1 MSPRRSHDLSLGD
14 AGAAPLEAGPGASAG
29 TGAQA
34 AVLVDDLVVR
44 FGALE
49 AVGGVSFAVS
59 PGEVFGL
66 LGPNGAGKTTTIR
79 VLTTLLAPTS
89 GRAIV
94 AGYDV
99 RSDSLAVR
107 ASIGYIP
114 QAISVDGALTA
125 SENLDFYGRV
135 TGVAGRQRRERIAEA
150 IETMDLAPM
159 LDRLA
164 RTLSG
169 GMLRRL
175 EIATALL
182 NRPAVL
188 FLDEPTVGLDPSARR
203 MVWERLD
210 ALREQAGT
218 TIVVTTH
225 LMEEAEHHC
234 DRLAVI
240 DRGRLVEQ
248 GEPSELLERHETS
261 SLEEVFTLV
270 TGRPLDELG
279 NDDDEEGRIS
289 DVRAQRRVARRLG

>member
-1 MSPRRSHDLSLGD
+1 MSTGPELDGGEGLRGTAEQTR
-14 AGAAPLEAGPGASAG
+14 GATVARPP
-29 TGAQA
+29 A

-44 FGALE
+44 FGELE
-49 AVGGVSFAVS
+49 AVGGVSFAVA

-79 VLTTLLAPTS
+79 VLTTLLRAS
-89 GRAIV
+89 AGRAIV
-94 AGYDV
+94 AGHDV
-99 RSDSLAVR
+99 RAESLAVR

-125 SENLDFYGRV
+125 AENLDFYGRV
-135 TGVAGRQRRERIAEA
+135 TGVPARARRERIAEA

-182 NRPAVL
+182 NRPTVL

-203 MVWERLD
+203 MVWDRLD
-210 ALREQAGT
+210 TLREQAGT

-234 DRLAVI
+234 GRLAVI

-248 GEPSELLERHETS
+248 GEPAELLERHGTT

-270 TGRPLDELG
+270 TGRPLDERES
-279 NDDDEEGRIS
+279 DEDEEGRIS

>member
-1 MSPRRSHDLSLGD
+1 MTSGQVQPAL
-14 AGAAPLEAGPGASAG
+14 
-29 TGAQA
+29 
-34 AVLVDDLVVR
+34 LVDDLVVR
-44 FGALE
+44 FGTLE
-49 AVGGVSFAVS
+49 AVGGVSFAVA

-79 VLTTLLAPTS
+79 VLTTLLPPTS

-99 RSDSLAVR
+99 RSESLAVR

-125 SENLDFYGRV
+125 YENLEFYGRV
-135 TGVAGRQRRERIAEA
+135 TGVPRRERRARIGEA
-150 IETMDLAPM
+150 IETMELQPM
-159 LDRLA
+159 LERLA

-188 FLDEPTVGLDPSARR
+188 FLDEPTVGLDPTARR
-203 MVWERLD
+203 IVWGRLR

-218 TIVVTTH
+218 TILVTTH
-225 LMEEAEHHC
+225 LMEEAERQC
-234 DRLAVI
+234 DRVGVI

-248 GEPSELLERHETS
+248 GEPAELRERHRAE
-261 SLEEVFTLV
+261 SLEEVFTAV
-270 TGRPLDELG
+270 TGRRIESE
-279 NDDDEEGRIS
+279 DDEEGS
-289 DVRAQRRVARRLG
+289 LADVRAQRRVARRLG

>member
-1 MSPRRSHDLSLGD
+1 VS
-14 AGAAPLEAGPGASAG
+14 APASTPAL
-29 TGAQA
+29 
-34 AVLVDDLVVR
+34 LVDDLVVR

-49 AVGGVSFAVS
+49 AVGGVSFAVA

-79 VLTTLLAPTS
+79 VLTTLLPPTS
-89 GRAIV
+89 GRALV
-94 AGYDV
+94 AGHDV
-99 RSDSLAVR
+99 RNESLLVR

-125 SENLDFYGRV
+125 YENLDFYGQV
-135 TGVAGRQRRERIAEA
+135 TGMPRRERKRRIAEA
-150 IETMDLAPM
+150 IETMGLQPM
-159 LDRLA
+159 LERLA

-188 FLDEPTVGLDPSARR
+188 FLDEPTVGLDPTARR
-203 MVWERLD
+203 LVWEHLQ
-210 ALREQAGT
+210 ALREHAGT
-218 TIVVTTH
+218 TILVTTH
-225 LMEEAEHHC
+225 LMEEAERQC

-240 DRGRLVEQ
+240 DHGRLVEQ
-248 GEPSELLERHETS
+248 GEPAELLERHHTE
-261 SLEEVFTLV
+261 SLEEVFTAV
-270 TGRPLDELG
+270 TGHALKDDE
-279 NDDDEEGRIS
+279 DEEGRLA

>member
-1 MSPRRSHDLSLGD
+1 VR
-14 AGAAPLEAGPGASAG
+14 GAANAPAL
-29 TGAQA
+29 
-34 AVLVDDLVVR
+34 LVDDLVVR
-44 FGALE
+44 FGELE

-79 VLTTLLAPTS
+79 VLTTLLPPTS
-89 GRAIV
+89 GRALV

-99 RSDSLAVR
+99 RSESLQVR

-125 SENLDFYGRV
+125 YENLDFYGQV
-135 TGVAGRQRRERIAEA
+135 TGVPRRERRRRIEEA
-150 IETMDLAPM
+150 IETMGLEPM

-188 FLDEPTVGLDPSARR
+188 FLDEPTVGLDPTARHL
-203 MVWERLD
+203 VWDHLQ
-210 ALREQAGT
+210 ALREHAGT
-218 TIVVTTH
+218 TILVTTH
-225 LMEEAEHHC
+225 MMEEAERHC
-234 DRLAVI
+234 ERLAI
-240 DRGRLVEQ
+240 IERGRLVEQ
-248 GEPSELLERHETS
+248 GVPAELIERHAAE
-261 SLEEVFTLV
+261 SLEDVFTAV
-270 TGRPLDELG
+270 TGRALG
-279 NDDDEEGRIS
+279 GAGAEEATETEGRLA

>member
-1 MSPRRSHDLSLGD
+1 VS
-14 AGAAPLEAGPGASAG
+14 EPGAS
-29 TGAQA
+29 A
-34 AVLVDDLVVR
+34 AVLVDGLVVR
-44 FGALE
+44 FGELE
-49 AVGGVSFAVS
+49 AVGGVSFAVT

-79 VLTTLLAPTS
+79 VLTTLLEPS
-89 GRAIV
+89 EGRAVV

-99 RSDSLAVR
+99 QRDGLAVR

-125 SENLDFYGRV
+125 YENLDFYGQV
-135 TGVAGRQRRERIAEA
+135 TGVPRRERRGRIAQA

-188 FLDEPTVGLDPSARR
+188 FLDEPTVGLDPTARR
-203 MVWERLD
+203 MVWERLQ

-218 TIVVTTH
+218 TILVTTH
-225 LMEEAEHHC
+225 MMEEAERYC
-234 DRLAVI
+234 GRLAII
-240 DRGRLVEQ
+240 DHGRLVEQ
-248 GEPSELLERHETS
+248 GEPAELLERHGTE
-261 SLEEVFTLV
+261 SLEEVFTAV
-270 TGRPLDELG
+270 TGREIDPEGDE
-279 NDDDEEGRIS
+279 DEGRLS

>member
-1 MSPRRSHDLSLGD
+1 VSPS
-14 AGAAPLEAGPGASAG
+14 APAPDP
-29 TGAQA
+29 

-44 FGALE
+44 FGELR
-49 AVGGVSFAVS
+49 AVGGVSFAVA

-79 VLTTLLAPTS
+79 VLTTLLPPTA
-89 GRAIV
+89 GRALV

-99 RSDSLAVR
+99 TAESLSVR

-125 SENLDFYGRV
+125 HENLDFYGRV
-135 TGVAGRQRRERIAEA
+135 TGVPRRERRERIAEV
-150 IETMDLAPM
+150 IDTMGLDAM
-159 LDRLA
+159 LHRLA

-188 FLDEPTVGLDPSARR
+188 FLDEPTVGLDPTARR
-203 MVWERLD
+203 LVWERLQ

-218 TIVVTTH
+218 TILVTTH
-225 LMEEAEHHC
+225 LMEEAERHC
-234 DRLAVI
+234 ERLGVI

-248 GEPSELLERHETS
+248 GEPAELLERHNS
-261 SLEEVFTLV
+261 DSLEEVFTAV
-270 TGRPLDELG
+270 TGRPLEDEREAP
-279 NDDDEEGRIS
+279 DEEEEGRFA

>member
-1 MSPRRSHDLSLGD
+1 MS
-14 AGAAPLEAGPGASAG
+14 AP
-29 TGAQA
+29 

-44 FGALE
+44 FGDLT
-49 AVGGVSFAVS
+49 AVGGVSFAVA

-79 VLTTLLAPTS
+79 VLTTLLAPTE
-89 GRAIV
+89 GRALV

-125 SENLDFYGRV
+125 YENLDFYGRV
-135 TGVAGRQRRERIAEA
+135 TGVPRGERRERIEQA
-150 IETMDLAPM
+150 IETMELQPM

-188 FLDEPTVGLDPSARR
+188 FLDEPTVGLDPTARR
-203 MVWERLD
+203 MVWERLG
-210 ALREQAGT
+210 ALVEQSGT
-218 TIVVTTH
+218 TILVTTH
-225 LMEEAEHHC
+225 MMEEAERHC
-234 DRLAVI
+234 DRLGVI
-240 DRGRLVEQ
+240 DHGRLVEQ
-248 GEPSELLERHETS
+248 GEPSELLERHGTD
-261 SLEEVFTLV
+261 SLEEVFTAV
-270 TGRPLDELG
+270 TGRPIEPAEGEEETTDE
-279 NDDDEEGRIS
+279 DEEGRLS
-289 DVRAQRRVARRLG
+289 DVRAQRRTARRLG

>member
-1 MSPRRSHDLSLGD
+1 VSAPGGS
-14 AGAAPLEAGPGASAG
+14 AAAPP
-29 TGAQA
+29 
-34 AVLVDDLVVR
+34 AVLVDGLVVR
-44 FGALE
+44 FGQLV
-49 AVGGVSFAVS
+49 AVGGVSFTIAH
-59 PGEVFGL
+59 GEVFGL

-79 VLTTLLAPTS
+79 VLTTLLEPDE
-89 GRAIV
+89 GRALV
-94 AGYDV
+94 AGFDV
-99 RSDSLAVR
+99 RRDSLAVR

-125 SENLDFYGRV
+125 YENLEFYARV
-135 TGVAGRQRRERIAEA
+135 TAVPRRERRQRIAQA
-150 IETMDLAPM
+150 IDAMELTPM

-203 MVWERLD
+203 NVWERLH
-210 ALREQAGT
+210 ALRAQAGT
-218 TIVVTTH
+218 TILVTTH
-225 LMEEAEHHC
+225 LMEEAERNC

-240 DRGRLVEQ
+240 DHGRLVEQ
-248 GEPSELLERHETS
+248 GEPPELLERHHTE
-261 SLEEVFTLV
+261 SLEEVFTAV
-270 TGRPLDELG
+270 TGRRLDPYG
-279 NDDDEEGRIS
+279 AGQEGRLA